1 MVERCG
7 DVNRRISPRAY
18 EKLCLASYISL
29 FVIVISG
36 GLVRLTGSGL
46 GCSDWPQCNSER
58 FIDVSSVHGAIEQI
72 NRLFTGVV
80 AALVIAAVLGS
91 LFLAER
97 KRSLTQLSL
106 GLVVG
111 VLAQVILGAI
121 VVLTGLN
128 PFANMGHFLL
138 SMLLIANAIVLYRK
152 SRVAQNTV
160 FDSSPQER
168 KYLLTIGVLFG
179 CAVIS
184 GTVVTATG
192 PHAGDENAVRFGF
205 SITSVARVHSF
216 FVLLSLLVLLVV
228 LLKVRKSPQTREFL
242 EQRLAAFLGVGLLQA
257 LVGYVQYFNG
267 IPVILVATHLFGAA
281 LIWSLAVDTITVS
294 GSALSLPKSQSS
306 SHR

>member
-1 MVERCG
+1 M
-7 DVNRRISPRAY
+7 NRKISPRAY
-18 EKLCLASYISL
+18 EKLCLASYLSL
-29 FVIVISG
+29 FIIVISG

-80 AALVIAAVLGS
+80 AVLVIAAVLGS

-97 KRSLTQLSL
+97 NRKLTQLSL
-106 GLVVG
+106 GLVAG
-111 VLAQVILGAI
+111 VLAQIILGAI

-138 SMLLIANAIVLYRK
+138 SMVLIANAIVLYRHSCIDK
-152 SRVAQNTV
+152 NP
-160 FDSSPQER
+160 DLDCSPREKQ
-168 KYLLTIGVLFG
+168 YLFG
-179 CAVIS
+179 VSILFMFAVIS

-205 SITSVARVHSF
+205 AISSVARIHSIS
-216 FVLLSLLVLLVV
+216 VLLSLLALSLVLI
-228 LLKVRKSPQTREFL
+228 KVKKRSQTREFL
-242 EQRLAAFLGVGLLQA
+242 EQRLAIFLSVGLLQA

-267 IPVILVATHLFGAA
+267 IPVVLVATHLFGAA
-281 LIWSLAVDTITVS
+281 LIWSLAVDTIIVS
-294 GSALSLPKSQSS
+294 GSGLSHPKNLTSS
-306 SHR
+306 R

>member
-1 MVERCG
+1 
-7 DVNRRISPRAY
+7 
-18 EKLCLASYISL
+18 LASYISL

-160 FDSSPQER
+160 FDGSPQER

>member
-1 MVERCG
+1 M
-7 DVNRRISPRAY
+7 
-18 EKLCLASYISL
+18 ASYISL